1 MHKACGK
8 LGAAVLTLLS
18 LLIIGA
24 GEGTPS
30 AAQTTRGI
38 PLERKFDVGRGM
50 SSINA
55 DLMQI
60 AAKTDFFLRFD
71 REINLTVEQRKK
83 LEEMYF
89 EIQKYSLRGEV
100 DLEVADAELR
110 RLLSNDRVDLAAVRT
125 KVKEIETIQTEAT
138 IKKIEA
144 VLQAIAVLTHDQHLK
159 VMLLVRK
166 LIERERLS
174 PAKRLRFS

>member
-1 MHKACGK
+1 MRKGNRNFEAIFV
-8 LGAAVLTLLS
+8 VLTTLVL
-18 LLIIGA
+18 GVCTQA
-24 GEGTPS
+24 P
-30 AAQTTRGI
+30 AQRIRGI

-60 AAKTDFFLRFD
+60 AAQTDFFLRFA
-71 REINLTVEQRKK
+71 REINLTSEQRKK

-89 EIQKYSLRGEV
+89 EIQKYSLRREV
-100 DLEVADAELR
+100 DLDVADAELR
-110 RLLSNDRVDLAAVRT
+110 RLVSNDRVDLAAVRS
-125 KVKEIETIQTEAT
+125 KVKEIEAIQTEAT

-159 VMLLVRK
+159 VMLLVRELLDQK
-166 LIERERLS
+166 TSQPLA
-174 PAKRLRFS
+174 PQT